1 MFHFCSLSRLLSRP
15 ALDDVA
21 FWKHH
26 SALMTLAPLLDAP
39 FVIQIHALAA
49 ITAFAIAD
57 ALPRPP
63 HRGPGTRFHIA
74 AIGDL
79 GRPAVG
85 AAAQRPGFASLSD

>member
-1 MFHFCSLSRLLSRP
+1 MFHFCSLRACCQDR

-21 FWKHH
+21 FWNHH